1 MTQTLSRI
9 AVGSLPHLD
18 LPRLLP
24 DTPLRLRRQAMLAV
38 AAVAD
43 DPRNNE
49 LLAAL
54 SDDDRQRWLPHL
66 VPVDMPLGKVLQE
79 SGSIP
84 THVYFPTTAIVSL
97 QHQLANGGSAECAM
111 IGRDG
116 MVGMS
121 LLLGAESST
130 LRSVVRSAGRGFRLP
145 ASVLQQACASH
156 GPVLR
161 LLLGFTQTMITQ
173 IAATALCNRRH
184 LLDQQLCRWL
194 LRSLDLL
201 SSNELAL
208 THELI
213 ANTLGVRREGITE
226 AARRLHRDGLITY
239 HRGHMTVLD
248 RPGLEQRSC
257 ACHAAAKTE
266 RHPPQ
271 PAGMAG

>member
-1 MTQTLSRI
+1 MTQTLSCI
-9 AVGSLPHLD
+9 ANVSLPYLD
-18 LPRLLP
+18 PPCQLT
-24 DTPLRLRRQAMLAV
+24 DTPLPLRRQAMLAV
-38 AAVAD
+38 AAGAD
-43 DPRNNE
+43 DTRSNQ

-66 VPVDMPLGKVLQE
+66 LPVDLPLGKVLQE
-79 SGSIP
+79 AGSI
-84 THVYFPTTAIVSL
+84 TSHVYFPTTAIVSL
-97 QHQLANGGSAECAM
+97 QHQLANGSSAECAM

-145 ASVLQQACASH
+145 ASVLQETCVCH
-156 GPVLR
+156 GAVLR

-201 SSNELAL
+201 PSNELQL

-239 HRGHMTVLD
+239 RRGHMTVLD
-248 RPGLEQRSC
+248 RPGIEHRSC
-257 ACHAAAKTE
+257 ACYAAVTA
-266 RHPPQ
+266 
-271 PAGMAG
+271 AGHQT